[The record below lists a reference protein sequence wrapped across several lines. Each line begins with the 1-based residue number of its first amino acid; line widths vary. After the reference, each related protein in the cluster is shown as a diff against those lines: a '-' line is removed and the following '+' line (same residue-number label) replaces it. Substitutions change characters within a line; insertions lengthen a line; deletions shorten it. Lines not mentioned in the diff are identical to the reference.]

1 MKKVSKVMLGIAGF
15 CIVVGTGLVI
25 GSGAVNHVFRGDTSL
40 QDSILMDAMDD
51 LGLGNLE
58 IGFRKDLAGT
68 EISNLDVDVKLVTL
82 NVVRDENVKKISISS
97 DSGYVDYHCSVN
109 GEDMELTIQRKERY
123 QKITSKEAIHVT
135 LTVPAD
141 HEFDEVAVTLDVA
154 SMNTEGFTAEELE
167 LNLNAASVDLE
178 EISVNQLDLD
188 INVGKALVQGDVKQE
203 LNVDCNVG
211 SVELQLFGDVSD
223 FTYQMKNKAGEIV
236 IGDQEY
242 GDVNADQT
250 FGSDTAE
257 KQAEL
262 ECNSGKIEI
271 QFYDER

>member
-25 GSGAVNHVFRGDTSL
+25 GSGAANHVFRGDTSL
-40 QDSILMDAMDD
+40 QDSVLMDAMDD

-68 EISNLDVDVKLVTL
+68 EISNLDVDVRAVTL
-82 NVVRDENVKKISISS
+82 NVVRDKNVKKISISS

-109 GEDMELTIQRKERY
+109 GEAMELTIQRKERY

-141 HEFDEVAVTLDVA
+141 HDFDEVAVTLNAA

-188 INVGKALVQGDVKQE
+188 INVGKALVQGDIKQE

-223 FTYQMKNKAGEIV
+223 FTYQMKSEAGEIV

-242 GDVNADQT
+242 GGANVDQT

-271 QFYDER
+271 QFYDEM